1 MDNAHKII
9 DNIWLGN
16 VHAALDEKFLEDN
29 NIKTVFNC
37 TKNYPFHV
45 SVRRQYRVPV
55 DDSLQ
60 DEDIRNLELWS
71 FEIVTKMMN
80 EYKMGNTML
89 VHCAAG
95 IQRSASSV
103 AMFLMAAFKM
113 SPDEAIQFIKERRPV
128 AFKPAVNFDRSI
140 RGFHASLEK
149 MRMAPPSG

>member
-1 MDNAHKII
+1 MDNANMII
-9 DNIWLGN
+9 DNLWLGN
-16 VHAALDEKFLEDN
+16 AAAALDPDFLREK

-37 TKNYPFHV
+37 TKTHPFHP

-71 FEIVTKMMN
+71 FEIVTKMIN
-80 EYKMGNTML
+80 EYKMGNPML

-103 AMFLMAAFKM
+103 AMFLMAVYKM
-113 SPDEAIQFIKERRPV
+113 SPEDAIQFIKQRRPV
-128 AFKPAVNFDRSI
+128 AFRPAINFDRSI
-140 RGFHASLEK
+140 RGFYSSLAK
-149 MRMAPPSG
+149 MQENT

>member
-1 MDNAHKII
+1 MDNANLII
-9 DNIWLGN
+9 DKIWLGN
-16 VHAALDEKFLEDN
+16 AAAALDPDFLQEN

-37 TKNYPFHV
+37 TKNYPFHS

-103 AMFLMAAFKM
+103 AMFLMTLYKM
-113 SPDEAIQFIKERRPV
+113 SPEDAIQFIKERRPI
-128 AFKPAVNFDRSI
+128 AFRPAVNFDRSI
-140 RGFHASLEK
+140 RGFYSSLEK
-149 MRMAPPSG
+149 MRGGQT